1 MQNIFLFLLFLVI
14 QCSSVQYVKKNP
26 TLKDDISS
34 TKRIAIV
41 SAKDSNISKNEY
53 FMLHD
58 MLRQEISHHTLFI
71 VYKAPTKFKNICSK
85 EFPKVEGVLIAE
97 MKEYSEASKSK
108 FELKAAL
115 RKCSTDSTIWSAKVA
130 DKFSLEANKELSLVK
145 GYVGKY
151 GDSVA
156 NKVNAFFQLSKDLV
170 SELQGPE
177 KLSEEEE
184 LEKIEVESE

>member
-1 MQNIFLFLLFLVI
+1 MQNLFLFVLLLLI

-26 TLKDDISS
+26 NLKDDISS

-41 SAKDSNISKNEY
+41 SANDSNITKEEY
-53 FMLHD
+53 NMLHD
-58 MLRQEISHHTLFI
+58 MLRQEISHHSLFI
-71 VYKAPTKFKNICSK
+71 VYKAPAKFRNICTK

-97 MKEYSEASKSK
+97 MKEFPDGNKSK

-115 RKCSTDSTIWSAKVA
+115 RKCSSYSNIWEAKVS
-130 DKFSLEANKELSLVK
+130 DKFSLEANKDLSLAK

-156 NKVNAFFQLSKDLV
+156 NKVNAYFRLSKDLV

-177 KLSEEEE
+177 KLTEEEE